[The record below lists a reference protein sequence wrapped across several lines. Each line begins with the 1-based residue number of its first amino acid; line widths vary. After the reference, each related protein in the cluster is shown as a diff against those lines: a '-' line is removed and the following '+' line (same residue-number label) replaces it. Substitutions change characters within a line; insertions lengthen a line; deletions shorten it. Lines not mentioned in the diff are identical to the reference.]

1 MELERTLRVLEFP
14 KILERLAQYAMT
26 DAGKARCRGLI
37 PSAEEAQVLRSLDE
51 TEEAVVLLTYLGSN
65 PLIGFTDVTE
75 YITIA
80 KKGAS
85 LSPVL

>member
-1 MELERTLRVLEFP
+1 MELERTLRVLELP

-51 TEEAVVLLTYLGSN
+51 TEEANVLISYLGGH
-65 PLIGFTDVTE
+65 PLASFPDVRE
-75 YITIA
+75 Q
-80 KKGAS
+80 
-85 LSPVL
+85 